1 MVRDALRSRLWP
13 VPALGVVVAVAAGV
27 AVPQLD
33 RTYDADLPPIVEAY
47 LFGGG
52 ADAAR
57 EILGTIASALMTVT
71 SLTFS
76 LTLVTLQLASSQYT
90 PRLLRTFASDHL
102 VQRTLALFVA
112 TFAYALTVLRSVR
125 NDSDTITR
133 FVPKIA
139 VTVAFVLAVASIIAL
154 VLFLG
159 HLVRQIRIET
169 MLHHI
174 RTDAIDTADRLL
186 DPCDDPQSPDEAPP
200 VHPRA
205 VPVAARASG
214 FLVGIDE
221 QALRSAACAANAVVW
236 VDQPVGSAVVSG
248 VPVAFCKVAD
258 TATDDDLTGLYDQV
272 AASLR
277 TDIERTAAQDIG
289 YGLRQ
294 IVDVVL
300 RALSPG
306 VNDPT
311 TAVHGLHA
319 CSAMLCEFACRHMT
333 PAVLRDQ
340 NDEVRVVIARP
351 SLADLLDTV
360 CGQTILYGG
369 SDAVVVARVL
379 VLLREVGWMSRPP
392 EHKAAVADQLA
403 RVERD
408 ITGRDIDPV
417 DRERLTRLSN
427 DVRAALERRWSPR

>member
-1 MVRDALRSRLWP
+1 MVRDAMRSRLWP
-13 VPALGVVVAVAAGV
+13 VPAFAVVVAVAAGV
-27 AVPQLD
+27 AVTQLD
-33 RTYDADLPPIVEAY
+33 HAYDARLPPAVDAY

-57 EILGTIASALMTVT
+57 EILGTIATALMTVT

-102 VQRTLALFVA
+102 VQRTLALFLA

-133 FVPKIA
+133 FVPKVA
-139 VTVAFVLAVASIIAL
+139 VTVAFLLAVASIVVL

-186 DPCDDPQSPDEAPP
+186 DPCDHPQRPDAAPE
-200 VHPRA
+200 VHPSA
-205 VPVAARASG
+205 VPVPARSTG

-221 QALRSAACAANAVVW
+221 EALLRTACSSNAVVW
-236 VDQPVGSAVVSG
+236 VDRPVGSAVVSG
-248 VPVAFCKVAD
+248 VPVAFCR
-258 TATDDDLTGLYDQV
+258 TAGTPADDDLDRFCDTV
-272 AASLR
+272 AAALN
-277 TDIERTAAQDIG
+277 TDIERTAAEDLG

-311 TAVHGLHA
+311 TAIHGLHA
-319 CSAMLCEFACRHMT
+319 CSAMLCEFACRQMT
-333 PAVLRDQ
+333 PAVLRD
-340 NDEVRVVIARP
+340 DDGEVRVVIARP
-351 SLADLLDTV
+351 SLADLLDSV
-360 CGQTILYGG
+360 CGQTMLYGG
-369 SDAVVVARVL
+369 SDAAVVARVL
-379 VLLREVGWMSRPP
+379 VLLREVGWLSRPA
-392 EHKAAVADQLA
+392 EHRAAVADQLA
-403 RVERD
+403 RVERSVAKNEF
-408 ITGRDIDPV
+408 DPV
-417 DRERLTRLSN
+417 DADRLARLGS
-427 DVRAALERRWSPR
+427 DVRAALERRWPPS